1 MTSKNRRAV
10 AFGIGHAM
18 MAFLLV
24 ATLTACQTTHG
35 QTATQYMNDA
45 AITSS
50 VKSKLVGD
58 KFANLTRIDVETTNG
73 TVHLL
78 GIVENVDQKG
88 RAAILAT
95 QVAGVKRVDN
105 DLEIQHE

>member
-1 MTSKNRRAV
+1 MTSNNRRAV
-10 AFGIGHAM
+10 ALGIGHAM
-18 MAFLLV
+18 MAFFLV

-35 QTATQYMNDA
+35 QTAGQYMNDT

-78 GIVENVDQKG
+78 GIVENVDQKV

-105 DLEIQHE
+105 DLEIQHQ

>member
-1 MTSKNRRAV
+1 
-10 AFGIGHAM
+10 
-18 MAFLLV
+18 
-24 ATLTACQTTHG
+24 
-35 QTATQYMNDA
+35 MNDA

-78 GIVENVDQKG
+78 GIVENVDQKV

>member
-1 MTSKNRRAV
+1 MTPKDARV
-10 AFGIGHAM
+10 LVLGIGYAM
-18 MAFLLV
+18 AAFYLA
-24 ATLTACQTTHG
+24 ATLTACETTHG
-35 QTATQYMNDA
+35 QTAGKYMDDA

-58 KFANLTRIDVETTNG
+58 KFANLTRVDVETTNG

-78 GIVENVDQKG
+78 GIVENADQKF
-88 RAAILAT
+88 RAGKLAT

-105 DLEIQHE
+105 DLEIQHQ